1 MKRRLKLLGRA
12 DNCQD
17 TANKMDL
24 ILNLTSDIK
33 NVVTN
38 NSHHRVIKSED
49 IAIHVAYGAVA
60 LISVLGNGI
69 TIAVI
74 QRNPT
79 LHTLY
84 NFLLLNLAAADFITG
99 FVTLLGLAILVFHNQ
114 TDVYCKIFSGVIYC
128 NIFVSIN
135 TLTAIAF
142 ERYYGI
148 VKPIVHRNRSSKR
161 FKFIIPSLW
170 LSSAVAAAVA
180 AIEGVRMDRETKLY
194 CFLKDD
200 ERYWPTWKLAFLGIG
215 LVAFFIGP
223 LITITFLYSKI
234 VMHFKTTNQA
244 QASAVSGNT
253 NSAEIARK
261 RAAKTVRMLILVT
274 ALFAVALLPEIVYI
288 FLILYDRKYIEAPL
302 FFKIGFPTLASIA
315 VNPFVYTL
323 SNPTFRQE
331 AKRLFSCVR
340 RGNSAGMMTTS
351 NRAVDANR
359 NSTCRGNNA
368 TPQSVTQSTST
379 RL

>member
-1 MKRRLKLLGRA
+1 
-12 DNCQD
+12 
-17 TANKMDL
+17 
-24 ILNLTSDIK
+24 
-33 NVVTN
+33 
-38 NSHHRVIKSED
+38 
-49 IAIHVAYGAVA
+49 
-60 LISVLGNGI
+60 
-69 TIAVI
+69 
-74 QRNPT
+74 
-79 LHTLY
+79 
-84 NFLLLNLAAADFITG
+84 
-99 FVTLLGLAILVFHNQ
+99 
-114 TDVYCKIFSGVIYC
+114 
-128 NIFVSIN
+128 
-135 TLTAIAF
+135 
-142 ERYYGI
+142 
-148 VKPIVHRNRSSKR
+148 
-161 FKFIIPSLW
+161 
-170 LSSAVAAAVA
+170 
-180 AIEGVRMDRETKLY
+180 
-194 CFLKDD
+194 
-200 ERYWPTWKLAFLGIG
+200 
-215 LVAFFIGP
+215 
-223 LITITFLYSKI
+223 
-234 VMHFKTTNQA
+234 MHFKTTNQA